1 MTGVLKMVAG
11 LSSPTPTQLVA
22 KRKQQCDQLN
32 DIGGWL
38 GVIER
43 CEKRNQIPC
52 TLSGNF

>member
-22 KRKQQCDQLN
+22 KRKQQCGQLN

-43 CEKRNQIPC
+43 CDKRN
-52 TLSGNF
+52 